1 MRRFNVHCVTE
12 IDFVDGD
19 AVSDAVVQ
27 NYQKRLAETVQDAA
41 HNLSLRTLKGA
52 RVERVVVEEIR
63 GGPPTPAAQMDVMDE
78 RFDLKTVNVKLREAI
93 TNCLENADDTTRKND
108 EAIADTQPDDPDDKD
123 EHDNLQLRKQALIEA
138 GVWNDAS

>member
-1 MRRFNVHCVTE
+1 
-12 IDFVDGD
+12 
-19 AVSDAVVQ
+19 
-27 NYQKRLAETVQDAA
+27 
-41 HNLSLRTLKGA
+41 
-52 RVERVVVEEIR
+52 VVEEIR